1 MNNELQTQL
10 ASILAAIQRATSASA
25 DFALTQLPDIAQQYV
40 MYGRV
45 SSLWTT
51 TALLAAAAAMLY
63 VARWAYKNP
72 WYEDKSYHADRK
84 QRTEGNLAVIAIP
97 AAMGT
102 VLLLIAVTTFN
113 WMVWIAPKVW
123 LLRALARMVG
133 GN

>member
-1 MNNELQTQL
+1 MNSELQTQL
-10 ASILAAIQRATSASA
+10 ASVLAAIQRATSASA

-45 SSLWTT
+45 SSLWIT

-63 VARWAYKNP
+63 VSRWAYKNP
-72 WYEDKSYHADRK
+72 WYEDERYRADRK

-97 AAMGT
+97 AATGT
-102 VLLLIAVTTFN
+102 ALLLIAVTTFN
-113 WMVWIAPKVW
+113 WMVWVAPKVW

>member
-1 MNNELQTQL
+1 MNSELQTQL
-10 ASILAAIQRATSASA
+10 ASVLAAIQRATSASA

-63 VARWAYKNP
+63 VSRWAYKNP
-72 WYEDKSYHADRK
+72 WYEDELYRADRK
-84 QRTEGNLAVIAIP
+84 QRAEGNLAVIFFT

-102 VLLLIAVTTFN
+102 ALLLIAVTTIN
-113 WMVWIAPKVW
+113 WMVWVAPKVW
-123 LLRALARMVG
+123 LLRELARMVG
-133 GN
+133 GK

>member
-1 MNNELQTQL
+1 MNSELQTQL
-10 ASILAAIQRATSASA
+10 VSILAAIQRATSASA

-40 MYGRV
+40 MYGRI

-51 TALLAAAAAMLY
+51 TALLAAAAAMFY
-63 VARWAYKNP
+63 VSRWAYKNP
-72 WYEDKSYHADRK
+72 WYEDRFYHADRK
-84 QRTEGNLAVIAIP
+84 QRTEGNCAVIAIL
-97 AAMGT
+97 AAVGT

-113 WMVWIAPKVW
+113 WMVWVAPKVW

>member
-1 MNNELQTQL
+1 MNSELQTQL
-10 ASILAAIQRATSASA
+10 ASVLAAIQRATSASA

-63 VARWAYKNP
+63 VSRWAYKNP
-72 WYEDKSYHADRK
+72 WYEDEIYRADRK
-84 QRTEGNLAVIAIP
+84 QRAEGNLVVIFFT

-102 VLLLIAVTTFN
+102 ALLLIAVTTIN
-113 WMVWIAPKVW
+113 WMVWVAPKVW
-123 LLRALARMVG
+123 LLRELARMVG
-133 GN
+133 GK

>member
-1 MNNELQTQL
+1 MNSELQTQL

-72 WYEDKSYHADRK
+72 WYEDESYHADRK
-84 QRTEGNLAVIAIP
+84 RRTEGNLAVIAVP

-102 VLLLIAVTTFN
+102 TLLLIAVTTFN
-113 WMVWIAPKVW
+113 WMVWVAPKVW